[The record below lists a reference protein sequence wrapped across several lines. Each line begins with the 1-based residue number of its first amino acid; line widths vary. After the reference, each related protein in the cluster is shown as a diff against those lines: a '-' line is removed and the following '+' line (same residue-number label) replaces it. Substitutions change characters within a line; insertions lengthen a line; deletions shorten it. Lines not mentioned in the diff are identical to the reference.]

1 MQKARRHPKAPT
13 ACKRMV
19 SGSISLRYSRYFSP
33 FPHGTSSLSVSQKYL
48 ALPDGPGRFTQGFP
62 CPVLLRIPLSITVFT
77 CTGLSPSMVLLYS
90 SFQFIKHRMSW
101 SYNPSL
107 AVTRLVWAFPR
118 SLATTNGITI
128 VFYSSGYLDVS
139 VPQVRPPINRSNM
152 SSTCWVAPFG
162 YLRIKSYV
170 LIPAAFRSL
179 SRPSSPLRA

>member
-1 MQKARRHPKAPT
+1 
-13 ACKRMV
+13 MV

-77 CTGLSPSMVLLYS
+77 CTGLSPSMVLLSS
-90 SFQFIKHRMSW
+90 SFQFIKHWISW

-139 VPQVRPPINRSNM
+139 VPRVRPRQSRVTCLQHAGLPHSDICGSNHM
-152 SSTCWVAPFG
+152 CWFPQLFAA
-162 YLRIKSYV
+162 YHV
-170 LIPAAFRSL
+170 LHRLWEPRH
-179 SRPSSPLRA
+179 SPYALN